1 MWSRWSGL
9 PDGQGGPSG
18 PGGPGG
24 PGGLGGPGGQGY
36 LGVQGGPGDQ
46 VCQCIWFP
54 WSKQSNYREN
64 LRCHACD
71 GLTHI
76 GK

>member
-1 MWSRWSGL
+1 MQDVQIVQLVQVASGL
-9 PDGQGGPSG
+9 SG

-24 PGGLGGPGGQGY
+24 PVGQA
-36 LGVQGGPGDQ
+36 GPGDQ

-54 WSKQSNYREN
+54 WSKQSNYRDN

-71 GLTHI
+71 
-76 GK
+76 